1 MRRVPVATLLA
12 LSLALLAVPSISGAA
27 GSLTI
32 TQQSAMIRQS
42 LKAKPLPK
50 VLTPR
55 LATALRETATNDSL
69 NSYLGRLRLSAC
81 DPLRDLKKARELV
94 SCHFGS
100 RTSKNVVVLFGDS
113 STFAWAEALDGPF
126 KAQGLR
132 LELLEFS
139 SCSSPALEA
148 NEQAFSDRWQY
159 CNEWHARMPEF
170 VAKLKPIAIISSSAA
185 YQSPTTDR
193 EWIDA
198 YAQTFDDLAPQGEV
212 RILIGTTPWLSS
224 SAPSCLALNTSDVNR
239 CTFKYSPK
247 SPYAKILRRDEAVA
261 RAAQATLVPAVDLLC
276 VNQRCPIV
284 IQGHIVYRDDHHI
297 YESYARVIG
306 PLISAKLNLPR

>member
-1 MRRVPVATLLA
+1 MRRVPVATILA

-27 GSLTI
+27 GSLTS
-32 TQQSAMIRQS
+32 TKQSAMIRQS
-42 LKAKPLPK
+42 LKVKPLPK

-55 LATALRETATNDSL
+55 LTTALRETATNHSL
-69 NSYLGRLRLSAC
+69 NSYLGRLGLSAC
-81 DPLRDLKKARELV
+81 DPLRDLKKARQLV
-94 SCHFGS
+94 SCHLGDL
-100 RTSKNVVVLFGDS
+100 TSKKIVVLFGDS

-139 SCSSPALEA
+139 SCSSPSLEE
-148 NEQAFSDRWQY
+148 NEQAFSDRWRY
-159 CNEWHARMPEF
+159 CSAWHERMPAF
-170 VAKLKPIAIISSSAA
+170 VAKLKPIAVISSSAA

-193 EWIDA
+193 EWIAA
-198 YAQTFDDLAPQGEV
+198 YAQTFDDLAPRGET
-212 RILIGTTPWLSS
+212 RILIGTTPWLSR
-224 SAPSCLALNTSDVNR
+224 SAPSCLALNTGDVNQ

-247 SPYAKILRRDEAVA
+247 SPFAKILRRDEGVA
-261 RAAQATLVPAVDLLC
+261 RAAEATLVPAVDLLC

-284 IQGHIVYRDDHHI
+284 IQGHIVYRDEHHI

-306 PLISAKLNLPR
+306 PLIAAKLNLPR